1 VSASPKNEKRLE
13 SIKEDILFDIYMYE
27 KELSASNLK
36 KEDIVSI
43 QDKIA
48 RAEELFKT
56 VE

>member
-1 VSASPKNEKRLE
+1 MSASPKNEKRLE